1 MKSQFFSYRIF
12 HYGAIWGVA
21 GLWGV
26 DPAPIPRENT
36 PLTMGGT
43 LILSPPWGSGGGG
56 GSVYRDCECQVGDCF
71 LHLVAD
77 VPIAQDAL
85 NGAGELVGLHDVLG
99 DVLGVIDRLG
109 DVFHL

>member
-56 GSVYRDCECQVGDCF
+56 SVYRYCEGDLLQCF
-71 LHLVAD
+71 TNLVAD
-77 VPIAQDAL
+77 VVVAD
-85 NGAGELVGLHDVLG
+85 GAV
-99 DVLGVIDRLG
+99 
-109 DVFHL
+109 

>member
-56 GSVYRDCECQVGDCF
+56 GQSTETVKVTSCNASRI
-71 LHLVAD
+71 LSLMS
-77 VPIAQDAL
+77 
-85 NGAGELVGLHDVLG
+85 
-99 DVLGVIDRLG
+99 
-109 DVFHL
+109 

>member
-1 MKSQFFSYRIF
+1 MKSQFFRYRIF

-43 LILSPPWGSGGGG
+43 LILARLRGSRGGG
-56 GSVYRDCECQVGDCF
+56 GSVY
-71 LHLVAD
+71 
-77 VPIAQDAL
+77 
-85 NGAGELVGLHDVLG
+85 
-99 DVLGVIDRLG
+99 
-109 DVFHL
+109 

>member
-1 MKSQFFSYRIF
+1 MKSQFFRYRIF

-43 LILSPPWGSGGGG
+43 LILSQPRLLLGVGGGTP
-56 GSVYRDCECQVGDCF
+56 SQCS
-71 LHLVAD
+71 L
-77 VPIAQDAL
+77 
-85 NGAGELVGLHDVLG
+85 
-99 DVLGVIDRLG
+99 
-109 DVFHL
+109 